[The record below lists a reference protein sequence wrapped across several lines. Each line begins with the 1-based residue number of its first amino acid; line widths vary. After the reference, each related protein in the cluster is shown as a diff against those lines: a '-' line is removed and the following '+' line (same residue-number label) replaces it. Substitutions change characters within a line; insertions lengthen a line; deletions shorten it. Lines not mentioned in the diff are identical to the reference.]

1 MKSFIERDKKRRKL
15 VDKYFFKRKSLKMI
29 IKDRSRSLEERMEAQ
44 KEISSLP
51 RDSSPTR
58 LRNRC
63 IFTGRSGGIR
73 TKYGVSRIQFRKLAL
88 EGRIPGIQKRNMSV
102 HRPVMDLF
110 TRIRNGQEKGL
121 ARVHFDRSKE
131 TVSIL
136 NILREQGI
144 IDNYVID
151 APADSLSEKKRK
163 GREIISF
170 VYLKYSFRGP
180 KKIGALRSVK
190 SYPRVTVTLKELI
203 DLIEKVKS
211 QKMFFILS
219 TSQGIMH
226 HRDAMQLGIGGQ
238 IVYSVV

>member
-1 MKSFIERDKKRRKL
+1 MLFKL
-15 VDKYFFKRKSLKMI
+15 HL
-29 IKDRSRSLEERMEAQ
+29 RSLEIFFF
-44 KEISSLP
+44 ISFFVFFKSYFLT
-51 RDSSPTR
+51 DY
-58 LRNRC
+58 C
-63 IFTGRSGGIR
+63 
-73 TKYGVSRIQFRKLAL
+73 
-88 EGRIPGIQKRNMSV
+88 
-102 HRPVMDLF
+102 
-110 TRIRNGQEKGL
+110 
-121 ARVHFDRSKE
+121 
-131 TVSIL
+131 TV
-136 NILREQGI
+136 QI